1 MGFLLSFLATA
12 ASLGAAVWIVGG
24 LEFTGS
30 WWEFVILAAIF
41 GLANAIVKP
50 IIKFF
55 SIPLIILTMGL
66 FLLIVNA
73 LVFQLVIWLAGPSV
87 WDLGLTSTGF
97 FWATF
102 LGAIVISIVGWIIG
116 IILPEAD

>member
-1 MGFLLSFLATA
+1 MSSLLSFFATA

-24 LEFTGS
+24 LEFNGR
-30 WWEFVILAAIF
+30 WWEFLIAAAIF

-50 IIKFF
+50 IVKFF
-55 SIPLIILTMGL
+55 SLPLIILTMGL
-66 FLLIVNA
+66 FLLVVNA

-102 LGAIVISIVGWIIG
+102 WGAIVISVVGWVIG
-116 IILPEAD
+116 ALLPDAD

>member
-30 WWEFVILAAIF
+30 WWEFVILAVIF

-73 LVFQLVIWLAGPSV
+73 LVFQLVIWLASPDV
-87 WDLGLTSTGF
+87 LDLGLTSTGF

-102 LGAIVISIVGWIIG
+102 FGAIVISIVGWIIG
-116 IILPEAD
+116 MILPGAD